1 MHKGA
6 MFNFNYCPCKCSN
19 LALEKKVFG
28 STSATPDHEQDLE
41 EDGCED
47 YHEENDVSGKN
58 GASIN
63 KEVRG
68 LNDASKNA
76 KPDRANKLPN
86 RLVKSAPTSRKES
99 QHEQKIEND
108 ELETKSQ
115 KDQSNH
121 TISATSTTFT
131 DPTSSKSSLTPGDSF
146 TRPKSKVSTKSRSE
160 ARERAENERREKQ
173 QGYSSSEDSLGSS
186 SDESKC
192 EVSPEND
199 KEKKIETGINSL
211 ATTASIESTDWYFII
226 HWDNGNTDMQKL

>member
-41 EDGCED
+41 EDDCED
-47 YHEENDVSGKN
+47 DNNENGVSRNKDVRGFN
-58 GASIN
+58 GA
-63 KEVRG
+63 R
-68 LNDASKNA
+68 KNA

-211 ATTASIESTDWYFII
+211 ATTASIESTD
-226 HWDNGNTDMQKL
+226 